1 MGTKRFFGA
10 TAELDRQ
17 ANVYIPCKFYGA
29 LFQLVYFVCLFVTNI
44 VLCDLLLEF
53 CSRWTACRV
62 NVHCRR
68 YWHLVI
74 KSISHFCLVKVGLV
88 DCSEIKQITKVLS
101 QVYFGLKPL

>member
-1 MGTKRFFGA
+1 MGAKRFFGA

-53 CSRWTACRV
+53 CSR
-62 NVHCRR
+62 
-68 YWHLVI
+68 
-74 KSISHFCLVKVGLV
+74 
-88 DCSEIKQITKVLS
+88 
-101 QVYFGLKPL
+101 